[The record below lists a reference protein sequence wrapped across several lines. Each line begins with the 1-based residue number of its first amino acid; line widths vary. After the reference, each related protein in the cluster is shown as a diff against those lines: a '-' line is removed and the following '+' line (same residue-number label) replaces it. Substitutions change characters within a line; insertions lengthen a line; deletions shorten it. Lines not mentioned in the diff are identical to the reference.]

1 MWIIR
6 LALNRPYTFVVGAL
20 LLLLITPFVLI
31 KTPTDIFPSINI
43 PVVSII
49 WSYNGLSA
57 REIEQRIIYTQERAL
72 TTTVNNIEHIE
83 STSYDGIG
91 IIKLYFQPG
100 VTISTAVAQ
109 VTAVSQTI
117 LRQLPAGATPPL
129 IIQYDAATVPVLQYG
144 VGSTTL
150 SEQQTFDVTL
160 NQIRVGLVSVP
171 GIAIPF
177 PFGGKQRLVSVDLDP
192 RKLQEKNLTQTDV
205 TTAINNQALVFPSG
219 TTKFGAT
226 QFPIDINT
234 FPARIDNLNELPIK
248 VVDGTQIR
256 VGDVAQV
263 RDGYDPQQNI
273 VRQDGVRST
282 LLSVFKSGTASTL
295 SVVSGAKQ
303 AMANV
308 LKTVSTA
315 VQVKEFNDQSLFVR
329 AAVSGVVREGA
340 IAAALTALM
349 ILLFLGSWRSTIIIA
364 VSIPLAVLSSI
375 AALSLIGETI
385 NLMTLGGLAL
395 AVGILVDDATVTIEN
410 VERHMSLG
418 EKLEDA
424 IMKGAGEIA
433 LPAFVSTLCIC
444 IVFVPMF
451 LLSGVARFLFVPLA
465 EAVMFAVAAS
475 YVLSR
480 TLVPTLI
487 MWFERNHHAPPATAA
502 SGVTGQSGKE
512 RQMAFWMRPFV
523 AVQQLFERGFDRLRK
538 GYHDL
543 LGKILTHRR
552 VFAVTFL
559 ALCAGSWILVPFLG
573 EDFFPAVDAG
583 SFQLHVRAVAGTR
596 VEETAKLVDQVEAA
610 IGQRIPAQE
619 LKGIVDNI
627 GLPTSGINLS
637 YNNSGVA
644 GSADADVLVAL
655 QQNHKPTAEYVRQL
669 RLDLHQKFPGAEFYF
684 LPADIVTQTINFGL
698 PAPFDIQI
706 LGRDLA
712 TDHKIAGELAQKLRR
727 VPGAVDVRVQQPAHL
742 QRLQFAVDRTKAAG
756 VGLTEK
762 DVAGSVLLSLSGS
775 GQTAP
780 SYWVDTTTGVQYLV
794 NVRAPEYRLASLDA
808 LNSLPVS
815 ASTPGAANGQLLTN
829 VASVSRTNSQPIYSH
844 YNIMPVVDVYGGI
857 SNRDLGGVLS
867 DIKPIVAEAQ
877 KNLPRG
883 TSIVVRGQ
891 ALTMNSSFIGLSIG
905 LVAAVALIYLLLVVN
920 FQSWLDPFI
929 ILTALTG
936 ALAGVI
942 WGLFVT
948 GTTLSVPAMM
958 GAIMCMGVAT
968 ANSVLVVTF
977 ARQQLDDGLDPL
989 RAAWEAGT
997 TRLRPVLMTAM
1008 AMIIGMLP
1016 MALGLGEGGEQNA
1029 PLGRGVIG
1037 GLTVATI
1044 ATLFFV
1050 PVVFSLLHRASPAGS
1065 KSKVK
1070 ETNSSQGL
1078 DTAIPAT

>member
-6 LALNRPYTFVVGAL
+6 LALNRPYTFVVAAL
-20 LLLLITPFVLI
+20 LLLLVTPFVLI

-49 WSYNGLSA
+49 WNYTGLSA

-83 STSYDGIG
+83 STSYDSIG

-117 LRQLPAGATPPL
+117 LKQLPPGATPPL

-144 VGSTTL
+144 IGSNTL
-150 SEQQTFDVTL
+150 SEQQTFDITL

-171 GIAIPF
+171 GIAIPY
-177 PFGGKQRLVSVDLDP
+177 PFGGKPRLVSVDLDP
-192 RKLQEKNLTQTDV
+192 RKLQEKNLTQSDV

-219 TTKFGAT
+219 TTKFGAL
-226 QFPIDINT
+226 QYPIDINT
-234 FPARIDNLNELPIK
+234 FPTRIDNLNELPIK
-248 VVDGTQIR
+248 VVDGTQIT

-282 LLSVFKSGTASTL
+282 LMSVFKSGTASTL

-308 LKTVSTA
+308 LKTVTTA
-315 VQVKEFNDQSLFVR
+315 VNIKEFADQSLFVR
-329 AAVSGVVREGA
+329 AAVSGVVREGV

-375 AALSLIGETI
+375 AVLSLIGETI

-410 VERHMSLG
+410 VERHMSLR
-418 EKLEDA
+418 EKLDDA
-424 IMKGAGEIA
+424 ILKGAGEIA

-451 LLSGVARFLFVPLA
+451 LLSGVARYLFVPLA

-475 YVLSR
+475 YILSR

-487 MWFERNHHAPPATAA
+487 MWFERNHHREDESNPPDK
-502 SGVTGQSGKE
+502 SGQD
-512 RQMAFWMRPFV
+512 RHIALWMRPFV
-523 AVQQLFERGFDRLRK
+523 AIRQLFERGFERLRT
-538 GYHDL
+538 GYHNL
-543 LGKILTHRR
+543 LGKILTRR
-552 VFAVTFL
+552 VAFAVVFL
-559 ALCAGSWILVPFLG
+559 TLCAGSWVLVPFLG
-573 EDFFPAVDAG
+573 QDFFPAVDAG
-583 SFQLHVRAVAGTR
+583 SFELHVRALAGTR
-596 VEETAKLVDQVEAA
+596 VEETAKLVDQVEAV
-610 IGQRIPAQE
+610 IRQRVPAQE
-619 LKGIVDNI
+619 LQGIIDNI
-627 GLPTSGINLS
+627 GIPNSGINLS
-637 YNNSGVA
+637 YNNTGTA
-644 GSADADVLVAL
+644 GPADADILVAL
-655 QQNHKPTAEYVRQL
+655 QQNHKPTANYVRQL
-669 RLDLHQKFPGAEFYF
+669 RLDLHQEFPGTEFYF

-712 TDHKIAGELAQKLRR
+712 TDHKIAAALAQKLRS
-727 VPGAVDVRVQQPAHL
+727 VTGAVDIRVQQPAHL
-742 QRLQFAVDRTKAAG
+742 QRLQFTVDRTKAAG
-756 VGLTEK
+756 VGLTER
-762 DVAGSVLLSLSGS
+762 DVASSLLLSLSGS

-780 SYWVDTTTGVQYLV
+780 SYWVDPTTGVQYLV
-794 NVRAPEYRLASLDA
+794 SVRAPEYRVASLDA
-808 LNSLPVS
+808 LQSLPVS
-815 ASTPGAANGQLLTN
+815 AGQPGAANGQLLTN
-829 VASVSRTNSQPIYSH
+829 LASFTRTNSQPIYSH
-844 YNIMPVVDVYGGI
+844 YNILPVVDIFGGV
-857 SNRDLGGVLS
+857 SNRDLGGVIS
-867 DIKPIVAEAQ
+867 DIKPIVAEMQ

-883 TSIVVRGQ
+883 TSIMLRGQ
-891 ALTMNSSFIGLSIG
+891 ALTMNSSFIGLGIG
-905 LVAAVALIYLLLVVN
+905 LIAAVALIYLLLVVN

-948 GTTLSVPAMM
+948 GTTMSVPAMM

-977 ARQQLDDGLDPL
+977 ARQRLDDGLDPL
-989 RAAWEAGT
+989 HAAWEAGT
-997 TRLRPVLMTAM
+997 TRLRPVLMTAL

-1037 GLTVATI
+1037 GLMIATVAT
-1044 ATLFFV
+1044 LLFV
-1050 PVVFSLLHRASPAGS
+1050 PVVFSLLHGRNS
-1065 KSKVK
+1065 KTE
-1070 ETNSSQGL
+1070 ETNPSQGP
-1078 DTAIPAT
+1078 TAPIPAT

>member
-6 LALNRPYTFVVGAL
+6 LALSRPYTFVVAAL
-20 LLLLITPFVLI
+20 LLLLVTPFVLI

-49 WSYNGLSA
+49 WNYTGLSA

-83 STSYDGIG
+83 STSYDSIG

-117 LRQLPAGATPPL
+117 LKQLPPGATPPL

-144 VGSTTL
+144 IGSNTL
-150 SEQQTFDVTL
+150 SEQQTFDISL

-171 GIAIPF
+171 GIAIPY
-177 PFGGKQRLVSVDLDP
+177 PFGGKPRLVSVDLDP
-192 RKLQEKNLTQTDV
+192 RKLQEKNLTQSDV

-219 TTKFGAT
+219 TTKFGSL
-226 QFPIDINT
+226 QYPIDINT
-234 FPARIDNLNELPIK
+234 FPTKIDNLNELPIK
-248 VVDGTQIR
+248 VVDGTQIT

-282 LLSVFKSGTASTL
+282 LMSVFKSGTASTL

-308 LKTVSTA
+308 LKTVTTA
-315 VQVKEFNDQSLFVR
+315 INVKEFGDQSLFVR
-329 AAVSGVVREGA
+329 AAVSGVVREGV

-364 VSIPLAVLSSI
+364 ISIPLSVLASI
-375 AALSLIGETI
+375 AVLSLIGETI

-424 IMKGAGEIA
+424 ILKGAGEIA

-451 LLSGVARFLFVPLA
+451 LLSGVSRYLFVPLA

-475 YVLSR
+475 YILSR

-487 MWFERNHHAPPATAA
+487 MWFERNHHRKEKPNPPADN
-502 SGVTGQSGKE
+502 SGQDQHV
-512 RQMAFWMRPFV
+512 AFWMRPFV
-523 AVQQLFERGFDRLRK
+523 AIRQVFERGFDRLRT

-543 LGKILTHRR
+543 LGKILTRR
-552 VFAVTFL
+552 VAFAVVFL

-573 EDFFPAVDAG
+573 QDFFPAVDAG
-583 SFQLHVRAVAGTR
+583 SFELHVRALAGTR
-596 VEETAKLVDQVEAA
+596 VEETAKLVDQVEAV
-610 IGQRIPAQE
+610 IRQRIPAQE
-619 LKGIVDNI
+619 LQGIIDNI
-627 GLPTSGINLS
+627 GIPNSGINLS
-637 YNNSGVA
+637 YNNTGTA
-644 GSADADVLVAL
+644 GPADADILVAL
-655 QQNHKPTAEYVRQL
+655 QQNHKPTANYVRQL
-669 RLDLHQKFPGAEFYF
+669 RLDLHQKFPGSEFYF

-712 TDHKIAGELAQKLRR
+712 TDHKVAAALAQKLRS
-727 VPGAVDVRVQQPAHL
+727 VTGAVDIRVQQPAHL
-742 QRLQFAVDRTKAAG
+742 QRLQFTVDRTKAAG
-756 VGLTEK
+756 VGLTER

-780 SYWVDTTTGVQYLV
+780 SYWVDSTTGVQYLV
-794 NVRAPEYRLASLDA
+794 SVRAPEYRVASLNA
-808 LNSLPVS
+808 LQSLPVS
-815 ASTPGAANGQLLTN
+815 AGQPGAANGQLLTN
-829 VASVSRTNSQPIYSH
+829 LTSFTRTNSQPIYSH
-844 YNIMPVVDVYGGI
+844 YNILPVVDIFGGI
-857 SNRDLGGVLS
+857 SKRDLGGVIS
-867 DIKPIVAEAQ
+867 DIKPIIAQAQ
-877 KNLPRG
+877 KTLPRG
-883 TSIVVRGQ
+883 TSIMLRGQ
-891 ALTMNSSFIGLSIG
+891 ALTMNSSFIGLGIG
-905 LVAAVALIYLLLVVN
+905 LIAAVALIYLLLVVN

-942 WGLFVT
+942 WGLYVT

-977 ARQQLDDGLDPL
+977 ARQRLDDGLDPL
-989 RAAWEAGT
+989 HAAWEAGT
-997 TRLRPVLMTAM
+997 TRLRPVLMTAL

-1037 GLTVATI
+1037 GLTIATVAT
-1044 ATLFFV
+1044 LLFV
-1050 PVVFSLLHRASPAGS
+1050 PVVFSLLHGRNSKPEQTNPSSGS
-1065 KSKVK
+1065 AAAV
-1070 ETNSSQGL
+1070 
-1078 DTAIPAT
+1078 PAT

>member
-6 LALNRPYTFVVGAL
+6 LALNRPYTFVVAAL
-20 LLLLITPFVLI
+20 LLLLVTPFVLI

-49 WSYNGLSA
+49 WNYTGLSA

-83 STSYDGIG
+83 STSYDSIG

-117 LRQLPAGATPPL
+117 LKQLPPGATPPL

-144 VGSTTL
+144 IGSTTL
-150 SEQQTFDVTL
+150 SEQQTFDIAL

-171 GIAIPF
+171 GIAIPY
-177 PFGGKQRLVSVDLDP
+177 PFGGKPRLVSVDLDP
-192 RKLQEKNLTQTDV
+192 RKLQEKNLTQSDV

-219 TTKFGAT
+219 TTKFGSL
-226 QFPIDINT
+226 QYPIDINT
-234 FPARIDNLNELPIK
+234 FPTKIDNLNELPIK
-248 VVDGTQIR
+248 VVDGTQIT

-282 LLSVFKSGTASTL
+282 LMSVFKSGTASTL
-295 SVVSGAKQ
+295 SVVAGAKQ
-303 AMANV
+303 SMANV
-308 LKTVSTA
+308 LKTVTTA
-315 VQVKEFNDQSLFVR
+315 VNVKEFGDQSLFVR
-329 AAVSGVVREGA
+329 AAVSGVVREGV

-364 VSIPLAVLSSI
+364 VSIPLAVLTSI
-375 AALSLIGETI
+375 AVLSVIGETI

-410 VERHMSLG
+410 VERHVSLG
-418 EKLEDA
+418 ENLENA
-424 IMKGAGEIA
+424 ILKGAGEIA

-451 LLSGVARFLFVPLA
+451 LLSGVARYLFVPLA

-487 MWFERNHHAPPATAA
+487 MWFERNHHREGKSNGPGDE
-502 SGVTGQSGKE
+502 SGEDHV
-512 RQMAFWMRPFV
+512 ALWMRPFV
-523 AVQQLFERGFDRLRK
+523 ATRQLFERGFERLRT

-543 LGKILTHRR
+543 LGKILTRR
-552 VFAVTFL
+552 VAFAVVFL
-559 ALCAGSWILVPFLG
+559 ALCAGSWILVPLLG
-573 EDFFPAVDAG
+573 QDFFPAVDAG
-583 SFQLHVRAVAGTR
+583 SFELHVRALAGTR
-596 VEETAKLVDQVEAA
+596 VEETAKLVDQVEAV
-610 IGQRIPAQE
+610 IRQRIPAQE
-619 LKGIVDNI
+619 LQGVIDNI
-627 GLPTSGINLS
+627 GLPNSGINLS
-637 YNNSGVA
+637 YNNTGTA
-644 GSADADVLVAL
+644 GPADADILVAL
-655 QQNHKPTAEYVRQL
+655 QQNHRPTADYVRQL
-669 RLDLHQKFPGAEFYF
+669 RLDLHQKFPGSEFYF

-698 PAPFDIQI
+698 PAPFDIQV

-712 TDHKIAGELAQKLRR
+712 TDHKIAAELAQKLRS
-727 VPGAVDVRVQQPAHL
+727 VTGAVDIRVQQPAHL
-742 QRLQFAVDRTKAAG
+742 QRLQFTVDRTKAAG
-756 VGLTEK
+756 VGLTER

-780 SYWVDTTTGVQYLV
+780 SYWLDTTTGVQYLV
-794 NVRAPEYRLASLDA
+794 SVRAPEYRVASLNA
-808 LNSLPVS
+808 LQSLPVS
-815 ASTPGAANGQLLTN
+815 AGQPGAANGQLLTN
-829 VASVSRTNSQPIYSH
+829 LTSFTRTNSQPIYSH
-844 YNIMPVVDVYGGI
+844 YNILPVVDIFGGI
-857 SNRDLGGVLS
+857 SKRDLGGVIG
-867 DIKPIVAEAQ
+867 DIKPIIAQAQ
-877 KNLPRG
+877 KTLPRG
-883 TSIVVRGQ
+883 TSIMLRGQ
-891 ALTMNSSFIGLSIG
+891 ALTMNSSFVGLGIGLI
-905 LVAAVALIYLLLVVN
+905 AAVALIYLLLVVN

-942 WGLFVT
+942 WGLYVT

-977 ARQQLDDGLDPL
+977 ARQRLDDGLDPL
-989 RAAWEAGT
+989 QAAWEAGT
-997 TRLRPVLMTAM
+997 TRLRPVLMTAL

-1037 GLTVATI
+1037 GLTIATVAT
-1044 ATLFFV
+1044 LLFV
-1050 PVVFSLLHRASPAGS
+1050 PVVFSLLHGRNFKPEQTRPLAGS
-1065 KSKVK
+1065 AAAV
-1070 ETNSSQGL
+1070 
-1078 DTAIPAT
+1078 PAT